1 MSTIHPTAVI
11 EDGAVIGCN
20 ADIGPHAVVL
30 RNVTI
35 GPNCRI
41 HAGAVI
47 GDLPQDLAFQP
58 AETFV
63 HIGAD
68 CVIREHVTIHRGTK
82 PGTATV
88 VGDGCYLMANSHL
101 GHNVRLGTRVIVAN
115 GALLGGY
122 VEVDDEAFISGHVV
136 IHQFVRI
143 GRLAMLS
150 GGCGIGKDVP
160 PFCATFGVER
170 NRIGGLNTIGMRRAG
185 LSSAER
191 VQVKRAF
198 TLLYRSHLNVSQ
210 ALEKMRQEFTNGP
223 AMEIVEFI
231 SASRRGICAMREST
245 ADQDADTDV

>member
-1 MSTIHPTAVI
+1 MRTIHPTAVI
-11 EDGAVIGCN
+11 EDGAVIGR
-20 ADIGPHAVVL
+20 DVHIGPHAVVL

-35 GPNCRI
+35 GAQCRI

-63 HIGAD
+63 RIGAE

-82 PGTATV
+82 PGSATV

-122 VEVDDEAFISGHVV
+122 VEVDDGAFISGNVV
-136 IHQFVRI
+136 LHQFVRV

-160 PFCATFGVER
+160 PFCTTVGLAR

-185 LSSAER
+185 LSAADR
-191 VQVKRAF
+191 AQVKRAF
-198 TLLYRSHLNVSQ
+198 TLLYRSQLNVSQ
-210 ALEKMRQEFTNGP
+210 ALDRLRQECTTGP
-223 AMEIVEFI
+223 AVAIVEFVR
-231 SASRRGICAMREST
+231 ASRRGICPMRNGTGEP
-245 ADQDADTDV
+245 DAAPEG